1 MASGIEHE
9 RASTRFIMLIQ
20 PPILLASFGA
30 CVAVWLQYLEL
41 WLAIFLIVCAIGYLF
56 GLYVGRRV
64 TPDLDIDEV
73 ITRQTR
79 RYLDRHRVLGWL
91 WRFYWL
97 PYALIH
103 PHRGVSHAPFI
114 GTIGRWIY
122 MFTLPVVACAI
133 LLYFVLLESQISLSF
148 ALGCYLI
155 FWGAEYIGQSS
166 QDLLHIWMDR

>member
-1 MASGIEHE
+1 MASGVEHE
-9 RASTRFIMLIQ
+9 RASTSLIMWLQ
-20 PPILLASFGA
+20 PPILLAA
-30 CVAVWLQYLEL
+30 LCTVLAVWLQYVEL
-41 WLAIFLIVCAIGYLF
+41 WLAILLIVLAVGYLF

-97 PYALIH
+97 PYAIIH
-103 PHRGVSHAPFI
+103 PHRGISHTPFI
-114 GTIGRWIY
+114 GTIGRWLY
-122 MFTLPVVACAI
+122 MFTVPVVGCAA
-133 LLYFVLLESQISLSF
+133 LLYLLLLDSPISLTF
-148 ALGCYLI
+148 ALACYLL
-155 FWGAEYIGQSS
+155 FWVAEYAGQSS

>member
-1 MASGIEHE
+1 MASGVEHE
-9 RASTRFIMLIQ
+9 RASTNFISLMQ
-20 PPILLASFGA
+20 PFLLLTMFATGG
-30 CVAVWLQYLEL
+30 AVWFQYIEL
-41 WLAIFLIVCAIGYLF
+41 WLAIFLAIAAFGFLF

-79 RYLDRHRVLGWL
+79 RYLDRHRWLGKL

-103 PHRGVSHAPFI
+103 PHRGISHTPFV
-114 GTIGRWIY
+114 GTSGRWVY
-122 MFTLPVVACAI
+122 MFTVPVFVCG
-133 LLYFVLLESQISLSF
+133 LGLYFSLINTRINILF
-148 ALGCYLI
+148 ALSCYII
-155 FWGAEYIGQSS
+155 FWIAEYFGQVA